1 MSIPSLDLNT
11 LSTEQVHSLTEA
23 ELADLDSKYQEL
35 KAKVTTE
42 GYEMTLDD
50 QKLVVDWLRANR
62 ETKFI
67 LNSKPVK
74 DKKEKV
80 PKEPKPPKV
89 KKPKKL
95 TQRAL
100 GLLLMKELKGE
111 ELTEEEKRNK
121 EFTLTGEIHDSN
133 TISVSTI

>member
-1 MSIPSLDLNT
+1 MAIPSIDITT
-11 LSTEQVHSLTEA
+11 LSPEPVHSLTDA
-23 ELADLDSKYQEL
+23 ELATLAFKYQEL
-35 KAKVTTE
+35 KTKVTTE

-74 DKKEKV
+74 EKKEKV
-80 PKEPKPPKV
+80 PKEPKAPKV

-111 ELTEEEKRNK
+111 ELTDEEKRSK
-121 EFTLTGEIHDSN
+121 EFTLTGEI
-133 TISVSTI
+133 I

>member
-1 MSIPSLDLNT
+1 MALPTIDLNT

-23 ELADLDSKYQEL
+23 ELASLESKYQEL

-67 LNSKPVK
+67 LNSKPI
-74 DKKEKV
+74 
-80 PKEPKPPKV
+80 KEPKPPKV

-95 TQRAL
+95 TQKAL
-100 GLLLMKELKGE
+100 GKLLIKELSGE
-111 ELTEEEKRNK
+111 QLTENEKRNK
-121 EFTLTGEIHDSN
+121 EFTLTGEVI
-133 TISVSTI
+133 